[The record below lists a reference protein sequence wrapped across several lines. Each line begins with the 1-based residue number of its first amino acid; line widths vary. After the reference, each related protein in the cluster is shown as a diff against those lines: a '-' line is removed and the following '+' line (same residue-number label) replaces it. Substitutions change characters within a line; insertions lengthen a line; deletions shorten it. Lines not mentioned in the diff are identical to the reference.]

1 MQMLTASTLPRGSLR
16 GISPQT
22 TARSAR
28 HDCVLKNTNS
38 QTFISDTV
46 GNVLGSGEDSP
57 TVWGKCRAATKGDG
71 LCTACSPAGVQ
82 GRFPHC
88 VGEMLRSNKG
98 GRPACGRR
106 PCRGVRGRKKPRLP
120 GAEAVEQVGEEKD
133 GGCYQDDGAACGG
146 APVVRKNQAGDPGEH
161 RDRNRSA
168 VIGTHTA

>member
-1 MQMLTASTLPRGSLR
+1 MLTASTLPRGSLR

-82 GRFPHC
+82 GAEP
-88 VGEMLRSNKG
+88 
-98 GRPACGRR
+98 PAAQ
-106 PCRGVRGRKKPRLP
+106 PPYRGP
-120 GAEAVEQVGEEKD
+120 GAEEASVTGR
-133 GGCYQDDGAACGG
+133 GGG
-146 APVVRKNQAGDPGEH
+146 
-161 RDRNRSA
+161 
-168 VIGTHTA
+168 